1 RPDKNVIFG
10 DTPSLQTYLC
20 GRAIDGFEIKP
31 IDGTEGG
38 AAPFFS
44 PDGKWIGFVD
54 YDHAKLK
61 KVAVGGGAP
70 VELCDVSYYFRQA
83 DWGDDGRIYFGSDDG
98 IYVVPDGGGTP
109 TPVTTP
115 DPDANEK
122 TRRFP
127 HVLPGSRALLFTIGP
142 PDILSY
148 DDAEV
153 ALFIF
158 ETGETRILVPGGT
171 SPSYV
176 RTGHIVFG
184 RGGKLYAVR
193 FDPETYE
200 VLGSPFHVL
209 DGLITSD
216 GYGSAHYAFS
226 RNGTLVYVPG
236 GPEHYYSELSTI
248 DLDGKVEHLPVSPN
262 LYGGANVSPDG
273 DRLLVSILGANASIW
288 IYEFRRG
295 TMTRLTREWDNYST
309 AWHPSGRSITF
320 ASNRGGGVGIWQ
332 TAADGAGQPEKLAGA
347 SVGATAGSWSGDGK
361 WLCYSSIST
370 ETSADIWVLSGD
382 ENRVSEPIIESP
394 FQEFNPMFSPDG
406 RWISYVSDESG
417 QPEIYV
423 QPFPIT
429 GQKWRLSQNGGDTPK
444 WSADGRTVYFLS
456 GYKIMSVSI
465 DTESGFV
472 PGRAE
477 ILLEIEH
484 TAVQYFDVF
493 PDGKRFIVIGPKR
506 ATDIRWAIITPG
518 ALHRIF
524 PTMTPEL
531 RVVVNWFS
539 ELR

>member
-1 RPDKNVIFG
+1 MAGLVAALKPLCAKRAGEIGPEKTAMQMLREAGAAVGAFLLRPAVISGVLLGLIGFTAGVWLKNGADPSTQSSTRESQPLARYSIPVSAELPIVPRPDCSAVAISPDGQYLVYVTSRRPDENIIIG
-10 DTPSLQTYLC
+10 DSPSLQTYLC

-54 YDHAKLK
+54 YDHVTLK
-61 KVAVGGGAP
+61 KVAIGGGAP
-70 VELCDVSYYFRQA
+70 VELCDVTYNFRQA
-83 DWGDDGRIYFGSDDG
+83 NWGDDGRNYFSSDER

-127 HVLPGSRALLFTIGP
+127 HVLPGSRALLFTLGP
-142 PDILSY
+142 ADILSY
-148 DDAEV
+148 DDADV

-184 RGGKLYAVR
+184 RGGKLYAVS

-248 DLDGKVEHLPVSPN
+248 DLDGKVEHLPVPPN

-273 DRLLVSILGANASIW
+273 DRLLLSILGANASLW
-288 IYEFRRG
+288 IYEFQRG
-295 TMTRLTREWDNYST
+295 TITRMTREWDNYTT
-309 AWHPSGRSITF
+309 AWHPSGSSITF
-320 ASNRGGGVGIWQ
+320 ASNRGGDTGVWQ
-332 TAADGAGQPEKLAGA
+332 
-347 SVGATAGSWSGDGK
+347 
-361 WLCYSSIST
+361 
-370 ETSADIWVLSGD
+370 
-382 ENRVSEPIIESP
+382 
-394 FQEFNPMFSPDG
+394 
-406 RWISYVSDESG
+406 
-417 QPEIYV
+417 
-423 QPFPIT
+423 
-429 GQKWRLSQNGGDTPK
+429 
-444 WSADGRTVYFLS
+444 
-456 GYKIMSVSI
+456 
-465 DTESGFV
+465 
-472 PGRAE
+472 
-477 ILLEIEH
+477 
-484 TAVQYFDVF
+484 
-493 PDGKRFIVIGPKR
+493 
-506 ATDIRWAIITPG
+506 
-518 ALHRIF
+518 
-524 PTMTPEL
+524 
-531 RVVVNWFS
+531 
-539 ELR
+539 